1 MPKKPKILQK
11 LENPIKPQY
20 EFVGSMVM
28 HPLPKIKFGRN
39 RGQTNSEPPK
49 MPIPQNVNSNKVLNF
64 RKSTMG
70 KSFQNIKKRNSIFTN
85 QNSISSI

>member
-39 RGQTNSEPPK
+39 RGQNNSEPPK
-49 MPIPQNVNSNKVLNF
+49 MPIP
-64 RKSTMG
+64 
-70 KSFQNIKKRNSIFTN
+70 
-85 QNSISSI
+85 